1 MITITLNDIR
11 NLNTSLQVGDLVY
24 ATPTM
29 AQVGANDN
37 EAIDNFGNP
46 AVLGVSELVGVLRQ
60 IIVTDTTITGA
71 TITLNV
77 DNPPNFYE
85 PSPGDFLMFSKY
97 SQKDGDLL
105 GYYAEATFI
114 NNSREKAELFSVG
127 SEITINSK

>member
-37 EAIDNFGNP
+37 EAI
-46 AVLGVSELVGVLRQ
+46 VGVSKLVGVLRR
-60 IIVTDTTITGA
+60 ITVAGTNVTLD
-71 TITLNV
+71 V
-77 DNPPNFYE
+77 DNPLSFYQPN
-85 PSPGDFLMFSKY
+85 SGDFLMFSKY

-105 GYYAEATFI
+105 GYYAEATFV

>member
-46 AVLGVSELVGVLRQ
+46 EVLGVSKLVGVLRR
-60 IIVTDTTITGA
+60 ITVAGTNVTLD
-71 TITLNV
+71 V
-77 DNPPNFYE
+77 DNPLSFYQPN
-85 PSPGDFLMFSKY
+85 SGDFLMFSKY